1 MQGNHI
7 GHIRAVGRAANE
19 YINLMDFFVDR
30 ESKQIVLYADPSKFL
45 FYDYNLKPTRV
56 MKAPAL
62 FYETVNSAEVI
73 IPDGIGVIKAA
84 KILGTPLRERIP
96 GVELGERII
105 RESAGHGAKIF
116 FLGSKPGVAET
127 AAEVMKERYP
137 SIDICGCRDGYFK
150 KEGSECDEVVGEINE
165 SAADILFVCLG
176 APVQEKWICANRA
189 RLPGVRVFLALGGSL
204 DSYSGNVKRA
214 PEFFCRHGLEWFY
227 RLMCQPSRIG
237 RMMKLP
243 KFYFGTW
250 MYKLSGKNKN

>member
-1 MQGNHI
+1 MEKIN
-7 GHIRAVGRAANE
+7 IRGVNFLNTTLDGAAE
-19 YINLMDFFVDR
+19 YIWQRFADGEQTAVFTPNS
-30 ESKQIVLYADPSKFL
+30 EIVQNCIDTPEL
-45 FYDYNLKPTRV
+45 
-56 MKAPAL
+56 
-62 FYETVNSAEVI
+62 YETVNSAEVI

-105 RESAGHGAKIF
+105 KESAGHGAKIF
-116 FLGSKPGVAET
+116 FLGSKPGVAEA

-137 SIDICGCRDGYFK
+137 SIEICGCRDGYFK

-189 RLPGVRVFLALGGSL
+189 RLSGVKVFLALGGSL

-250 MYKLSGKNKN
+250 LFKLKNKNQ